1 MIMPYCRARYCGL
14 DGTGVGRGAAVSDST
29 PVRSWANLMETK
41 TGRPDG
47 LPVVDP
53 IEEGGR
59 LLAWFGR
66 RRNWSGLGA
75 GENRVGARGAD
86 VEHGQAEGGDHED
99 DRRPGGEPGE
109 YVGRGAG
116 AECGLR
122 ALAAECACQVSR
134 TALLKQNHPDE
145 KQAYDYVNHDDEIK
159 KNLHCEAAFCRP
171 VG

>member
-66 RRNWSGLGA
+66 RRNRSGLCA

-109 YVGRGAG
+109 HVGRGAR
-116 AECGLR
+116 AESGLR
-122 ALAAECACQVSR
+122 TLAAKGACQIGR
-134 TALLKQNHPDE
+134 TALLKQNDADKE
-145 KQAYDYVNHDDEIK
+145 QADDHMNDDDEVK
-159 KNLHCEAAFCRP
+159 KNLHL
-171 VG
+171 